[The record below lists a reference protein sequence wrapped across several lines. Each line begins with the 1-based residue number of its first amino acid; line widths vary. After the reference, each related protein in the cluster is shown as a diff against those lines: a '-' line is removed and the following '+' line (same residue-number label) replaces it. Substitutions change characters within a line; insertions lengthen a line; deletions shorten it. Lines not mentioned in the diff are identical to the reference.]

1 MIGLIHFNIE
11 NHYEVDRKEDHK
23 TKTNNIMKLSDIYY
37 LMKLKKYSLNA
48 TVKEEIEIYRS
59 RLSKKGSSI
68 SIILNEDIDLKVS
81 FKDVQKL
88 CKMFI
93 NNELSLI
100 ELSYI
105 SDALQLSERVIFDK
119 EETKNLIEEM
129 SDFEI
134 NGTFTINRAMKI
146 ISL

>member
-1 MIGLIHFNIE
+1 
-11 NHYEVDRKEDHK
+11 
-23 TKTNNIMKLSDIYY
+23 MKLSDIYY

-48 TVKEEIEIYRS
+48 TVKEEIETYRS
-59 RLSKKGSSI
+59 KLSKKGSSI

-81 FKDVQKL
+81 FQDVQKL
-88 CKMFI
+88 CKMFV

-129 SDFEI
+129 SDFDI